1 MTVLPSDFAAAMERL
16 WTVKLG
22 NVAGPAFRELWTR
35 MGETFHLAIR
45 QNMKASALSI
55 APAWQVLAPEM
66 GVGKTQGALLYLAMM
81 AKASRKSSP
90 PLRIGGLFVARTIQ
104 QCEDAASTINE
115 LAGFEAAI
123 TRHSSNAVTLRE
135 CGRFPV
141 VVITHAAVT
150 QSWAQSYSGTVD
162 TYGSWEGGRRCLVI
176 IDEALANAIEFH
188 SVDEGSLHRVLGLRV
203 SAEFKAKHQQAF
215 DAVSSMLDFFK
226 AVSSRVEEISPI
238 WSEQDP
244 LSSRQVDELEI
255 LFRQLVSD
263 LKSVSSYDPIWND
276 PDSKNA
282 ELQHVWVTLSAIIQL
297 FRHWALFSIQGS
309 RKALTTGKEKV
320 PRFFAPVV
328 LNATANQDPVL
339 DYRRA
344 KLVPLPKVRSY
355 RNLTIHILR
364 SDGIGK
370 TAMRN
375 AGEARLRH
383 LAQFV
388 SEHTKPG
395 DKWMVVT
402 HLATE
407 ALARKHLPEEI
418 ALTGHWGSLD
428 GLNDFRDCNKAVLFG
443 LSFRDPAW
451 PVSMYF
457 ALRGAQTKEWLRS
470 KEAKAIRHKLEVM
483 SIAAQV
489 IQALGRPRSRKVI
502 DEEGN
507 CLPTD
512 VFVTLPNNSVGRD
525 VESAIREAF
534 TGAVIRDWVYDLDG
548 PGCHSKQKASPS
560 AAIVT
565 AMKNK
570 SPGRYLISAIA
581 KEVGLSSTETANLKD
596 ALRKKRAIVDDL
608 KRLGVSYSVEGSGRG
623 AKSYLVKR

>member
-1 MTVLPSDFAAAMERL
+1 
-16 WTVKLG
+16 
-22 NVAGPAFRELWTR
+22 
-35 MGETFHLAIR
+35 
-45 QNMKASALSI
+45 
-55 APAWQVLAPEM
+55 
-66 GVGKTQGALLYLAMM
+66 M
-81 AKASRKSSP
+81 A
-90 PLRIGGLFVARTIQ
+90 
-104 QCEDAASTINE
+104 
-115 LAGFEAAI
+115 
-123 TRHSSNAVTLRE
+123 NAV
-135 CGRFPV
+135 
-141 VVITHAAVT
+141 
-150 QSWAQSYSGTVD
+150 
-162 TYGSWEGGRRCLVI
+162 
-176 IDEALANAIEFH
+176 EFH

-203 SAEFKAKHQQAF
+203 SAEFKAKHRQAF
-215 DAVSSMLDFFK
+215 AAVSSMLDFFK

-244 LSSRQVDELEI
+244 LSSRQIDELEI
-255 LFRQLVSD
+255 LFRQMVSD
-263 LKSVSSYDPIWND
+263 LKSVSSYHPVWND

-282 ELQHVWVTLSAIIQL
+282 ELQHVWETLSAIIQL
-297 FRHWALFSIQGS
+297 YRHWALFSIQGS

-320 PRFFAPVV
+320 PHFFAPVV

-364 SDGIGK
+364 SSGIGK
-370 TAMRN
+370 EAMRE
-375 AGEARLRH
+375 AGEARLKH

-443 LSFRDPAW
+443 LSFRDRAW
-451 PVSMYF
+451 PVNIYF

-470 KEAKAIRHKLEVM
+470 KEAKAIRHRLEVM

-507 CLPTD
+507 CLPTE
-512 VFVTLPNNSVGRD
+512 VFVTLPKTVLGRD

-534 TGAVIRDWVYDLDG
+534 TGAVIRDWEYDLDG
-548 PGCHSKQKASPS
+548 SGGTTNQKVSSREAL
-560 AAIVT
+560 II

-570 SPGRYLISAIA
+570 NPGRYLISDVF
-581 KEVGLSSTETANLKD
+581 KEIGLNKNEERNIKD
-596 ALRKKRAIVDDL
+596 ALRKKRSILYDL
-608 KRLGVSYSVEGSGRG
+608 NRIGVAYSAEKSGRYS
-623 AKSYLVKR
+623 KTFLIKR